1 MSIYSYAGREKLAN
15 WLINCIYIDLVI
27 FGILIFLNYV
37 IMSDYIR
44 MHPLETAIIAGMILA
59 YVVIV
64 DTIKKKLQK
73 HRTDEV
79 TFSAEIIASLY
90 LLLHWIFYIFV
101 SGSAVSGIFLGTR
114 GFSVSSD
121 FLLSW
126 SIILS
131 VLLLV
136 AFYRRNKEYRQ
147 SQETIEKKHTD
158 SRWDSDEN
166 EEAMVYGTGKK
177 PDDGDQYPVH
187 SPSQSGKYTSDMDCF
202 VCGKRDLLP
211 LRGRDGRYYC
221 REHILPE
228 NRGRPP
234 YSGRSEGNS
243 VPKPDTRCENPRCR
257 RAIYHEDIIKC
268 GPCGNLF
275 CKHCW
280 ENHRW
285 SHGKSPAVGISYSA
299 NGTFSGFDGTESMKK

>member
-1 MSIYSYAGREKLAN
+1 MSAYSYAGREKLAN
-15 WLINCIYIDLVI
+15 WLINCLYVDLVI
-27 FGILIFLNYV
+27 SAFLVFLNYV
-37 IMSDYIR
+37 IVFDYIR
-44 MHPLETAIIAGMILA
+44 VHAMETAIIAGMVLA

-64 DTIKKKLQK
+64 DTIKEKLRK

-79 TFSAEIIASLY
+79 MFSAEIIASLY

-101 SGSAVSGIFLGTR
+101 SGSAISGLFLGT
-114 GFSVSSD
+114 GGLSLSTD

-126 SIILS
+126 SIIIS
-131 VLLLV
+131 VVLLV
-136 AFYRRNKEYRQ
+136 IFYRRNAENSR
-147 SQETIEKKHTD
+147 SQEPIEKKHTD
-158 SRWDSDEN
+158 RRWDLDEN
-166 EEAMVYGTGKK
+166 AEAMVYGTVRKS
-177 PDDGDQYPVH
+177 DDRNQYPVH
-187 SPSQSGKYTSDMDCF
+187 SRSQSGNHTADMDCF

-211 LRGRDGRYYC
+211 LRGRDGRHYC

-228 NRGRPP
+228 NRGTSPEA
-234 YSGRSEGNS
+234 YRSESRS
-243 VPKPDTRCENPRCR
+243 VQKPDTRCENPRCR

-285 SHGKSPAVGISYSA
+285 SHGKSPAVGINYSA
-299 NGTFSGFDGTESMKK
+299 NGTFSGFDGTEPIKK